1 MYSSITLM
9 KSTFSLISRLFIG
22 LAGFGLLAMG
32 MRAQTITGTA
42 GQVGVAY
49 TYQVTSTATPPLQ
62 YTATGLP
69 AGLAI
74 NASSGLIT
82 GSPTASGTAVGT
94 VSITSNGL
102 VNSAAISIAISAA
115 AGTPSISSATTLS
128 LTAGTGMSTYMV
140 TATVPS
146 GANPVTSFNVGTLP
160 AGLALGGTTLAPTIS
175 GTPTTATNGT
185 PVLVSLSANSAGGAG
200 ATTTLSITI
209 ASALGTPVITSADP
223 SPLTVSAAMTPYQ
236 IVAIN
241 SPTAYAVSGLPV
253 GLSLN
258 AVTGLIS
265 GTPSVAG
272 IYAVSVNAAN
282 GSGTGTTVSLAFTV
296 GLVSAIN
303 SVLAVN
309 GTVGT
314 GLNYTLTG
322 TNTPSSF
329 NIGKLPAGLIANTT
343 SGAISGTPTVEGVT
357 SLSVSAN
364 NATGAGA
371 TATLVI
377 TIVVAP
383 TGGGSSGGNSGGG
396 SVISGGGN
404 SSVPV
409 PVIASQPS
417 SQAVLA
423 GASVTFSVSATGTG
437 LNFQWF
443 KAGAVISGAQSASL
457 TIANVSS
464 SDAAAYTVAVSNGGG
479 AVTSAA
485 AVLTLSS
492 KVEAP
497 TITTAPIAQTVDAGA
512 SASFTVVAAGTGPLT
527 YQWQKDGVAIAG
539 AAGAFLTVANATASA
554 SYRVVISNS
563 AGSVTSS
570 AAALTVRPPVA
581 VVVPINGTYF
591 GSFGGNGGSFALQI
605 AADRSGVFLGF
616 ASAARVAL
624 VSRGV
629 VVDALGRFSVTQPI
643 ASGFTPGAS
652 PATAALD
659 GEYRIDGTIAAD
671 GTVTGT
677 VSALNLTFAA
687 PAAVR
692 TGTTAAIA
700 GFYPTSAAGSAAQG
714 YALVSPAGQVLVVN
728 VVGAVADGGVGTVS
742 AEGAVALTTAG
753 NARVAGSVAA
763 DATTITTTVTP
774 ATGAATS
781 FVGANSTRKDTE
793 KLTNISSR
801 TSTGTPAN
809 TLIAGFIVSGTQAKP
824 VLIRGIGPSLGLFDV
839 KGALSAVRLEVFR
852 DTTSLAVGTD
862 WGLAANAATIAATAS
877 RVGAFPLANNSRDA
891 SLLLNLEA
899 GSYTAVVTGQA
910 GASGVASVEV
920 YDATNGVIANDQ
932 RIINI
937 STRATAGVGE
947 NILIAGFYVSGTVP
961 KRLLIRG
968 AGPSLTQFGV
978 GGALARPVLSVL
990 SAATVVATNT
1000 GWSSSPDAPAIASAF
1015 AQAGAYAFSV
1025 GSQDSALVI
1034 NLAPGSYTAQVQG
1047 VGNTTGV
1054 ALIEV
1059 YELP

>member
-241 SPTAYAVSGLPV
+241 SPTAYAASGLPV

-282 GSGTGTTVSLAFTV
+282 GSGTGTTVSLAVTV

-605 AADRSGVFLGF
+605 AADRTGVFLGF

-659 GEYRIDGTIAAD
+659 GEYRIDGTISAD

-862 WGLAANAATIAATAS
+862 WGSAANAATIAATAS

-1000 GWSSSPDAPAIASAF
+1000 GWSSSPDRPAIASAF

>member
-282 GSGTGTTVSLAFTV
+282 GSGTGTTVSLTFTV

-605 AADRSGVFLGF
+605 AADRTGVFLGF

>member
-1 MYSSITLM
+1 MHSSNSLM

-74 NASSGLIT
+74 NATSGLIT

-94 VSITSNGL
+94 VSITSNGF

-128 LTAGTGMSTYMV
+128 LTAGTAMSTYTV

-236 IVAIN
+236 IVATN
-241 SPTAYAVSGLPV
+241 SPTAYAASGLPV

-258 AVTGLIS
+258 AAGIIS
-265 GTPSVAG
+265 GTPTVAG

-282 GSGTGTTVSLAFTV
+282 GSGTGTTVSLTFTV

-329 NIGKLPAGLIANTT
+329 NIGKLPAGLTANTT

-404 SSVPV
+404 SNVPV

-527 YQWQKDGVAIAG
+527 YQWQKDGVAIVG

-570 AAALTVRPPVA
+570 AAALTVRPLVA

-605 AADRSGVFLGF
+605 AADRTGVFLGF

-629 VVDALGRFSVTQPI
+629 VVDANGRFSVTQPI
-643 ASGFTPGAS
+643 ASGFTPGAN

-659 GEYRIDGTIAAD
+659 GEYRIDGTIGAD

-687 PAAVR
+687 PAGVR

-774 ATGAATS
+774 ATGAATT

-824 VLIRGIGPSLGLFDV
+824 VLVRGIGPSLGLFDV

-862 WGLAANAATIAATAS
+862 WGTAANAATIAATAS

-961 KRLLIRG
+961 KRVLIRG

-1047 VGNTTGV
+1047 VGITTGV